1 MNAPRRA
8 LIVIDV
14 QNEYFTGRLRIEH
27 PDPQRSL
34 ANVVAAMQAARGAG
48 IPVVVVQN
56 VAPASSP
63 LFARGSD
70 GWQLHP
76 RIAAQP
82 RDLLVEKTLPD
93 VFSGTPLA
101 DWLRER
107 DIATLAIAGYMTH
120 NCDASSAMVAL
131 HLGFAV
137 EFLTDAAG
145 SVPYLN
151 VAGHASAEEIHR
163 VFSVVLHSRFG
174 WTGPTA
180 DWIAAIREGRA
191 LQRGNIRD
199 SHQAALAARREAA
212 ALVLA

>member
-1 MNAPRRA
+1 MNPSRRA
-8 LIVIDV
+8 LVVIDV
-14 QNEYFTGRLRIEH
+14 QNEYFTGGLPIEH
-27 PDPQRSL
+27 PDRHQSL
-34 ANVVAAMQAARGAG
+34 ERIVEAMQAARSAG

-56 VAPASSP
+56 TAPAGSP
-63 LFARGSD
+63 LFARDSH

-76 RIAAQP
+76 RVAAQP
-82 RDLLVEKTLPD
+82 RDLLVEKTQPD
-93 VFSGTPLA
+93 VFAGTPLA
-101 DWLRER
+101 AWLRER
-107 DIATLAIAGYMTH
+107 DIGTLAIAGYMTH

-137 EFLTDAAG
+137 EFLADAAG
-145 SVPYLN
+145 SVPYRN
-151 VAGHASAEEIHR
+151 AAGHASAEEIHR